1 MNGAPGH
8 NAVPTTTTATSAS
21 ASASAS
27 ATATTTTVTAAVNAV
42 VIAPPAI
49 SFGQALAFWFK
60 LGCISFGGPAGQIA
74 IMQRELVDQRRW
86 ISQGRFNHALNYC
99 MLLPGPEAQQLATY
113 IGWLMH
119 GTRGGIAAGALFVLP
134 SLFLLIALS
143 ALYISYGNVPWVA
156 ALFYGIQCAVAAL
169 VVHALWRVGSRTLKS
184 PVQSPI
190 LWAVAVT
197 SFAAIE
203 FLHIGFPWIVAAAA
217 MVGWAGSRLA
227 PAQFAGGGH
236 AGMAKAHALP
246 AVIDDTTP
254 TPAHARFTRT
264 RLLAVLAVGLGLW
277 ALPMAAL
284 VASLGWSNSLTQM
297 GWFFSK
303 AAMVTFGG
311 AYAVLP
317 YVNQAAVEHYGWLT
331 ARQMMD
337 GLALG
342 ETTPGPLIMVVA
354 FIGYVGQ
361 AQEALQR
368 GAGAVIGPA
377 AIVMGAAGACVAT
390 WFTFLPSFVFILA
403 GGPLIESTHGKLG
416 FTAPLKAI
424 TASVVGVIAALAVFF
439 IANIT
444 VIKNANGSLFGRV
457 DWVAAAIISAAVVA
471 LFRYQVGV
479 IRVIGCCAVAGLV
492 ADWVLK

>member
-1 MNGAPGH
+1 LMHDTLHQNTAS
-8 NAVPTTTTATSAS
+8 TTA
-21 ASASAS
+21 
-27 ATATTTTVTAAVNAV
+27 
-42 VIAPPAI
+42 PPTI
-49 SFGQALAFWFK
+49 SFGQALKFWFK

-74 IMQRELVDQRRW
+74 IMQRELVDERRW

-143 ALYISYGNVPWVA
+143 ALYISYGTIPWVA

-169 VVHALWRVGSRTLKS
+169 VLHALWRVGSKTLKS

-190 LWAVAVT
+190 LWAVAVA
-197 SFAAIE
+197 SFVAIE

-217 MVGWAGSRLA
+217 IVGWAGSKLA
-227 PAQFAGGGH
+227 PTQFAGAGH
-236 AGMAKAHALP
+236 SSSATAHAVP

-264 RLLAVLAVGLGLW
+264 RLFTVLAIGLVLW
-277 ALPMAAL
+277 ALPMVAL
-284 VASLGWSNSLTQM
+284 VASLGWANSLTQI

-317 YVNQAAVEHYGWLT
+317 YVNQAAVEQYGWLT

-342 ETTPGPLIMVVA
+342 ETTPGPLIMIVA

-361 AQEALQR
+361 AQETLR
-368 GAGAVIGPA
+368 NSAGVMIGPA
-377 AIVMGAAGACVAT
+377 AVVMGAAGACVAT

-424 TASVVGVIAALAVFF
+424 TAAVVGVIAALAVFF
-439 IANIT
+439 IANIALA
-444 VIKNANGSLFGRV
+444 KNANGPLLGRV
-457 DWVAAAIISAAVVA
+457 DWMAVAIISFAAVA

-479 IRVIGCCAVAGLV
+479 IRVILGCAVAGLTV
-492 ADWVLK
+492 GWILK